1 MHDDAP
7 ETEFLRNGM
16 MSPDQPESG
25 KLTHLREQA
34 EAVLQTGS
42 HLTSDIPS
50 ERDVHK
56 LVHDLQTHQ
65 IELELQNEELRRI
78 QEELVESRDKYSDL
92 YDFAPVGY
100 LTVGE
105 KGLILE
111 ANLTITEMLGVE
123 RAHLLNQPL
132 SSFIIDDDQDVYFKY
147 RRDLLVSQAGESCE
161 VRTRTAHGPS
171 WTSMKGVSVRDV
183 DGIGSQIQLALTCIE
198 ERKRVEKEREIL
210 LDELGAR
217 NVELDCF
224 AHTISHDLKSPLITI
239 KGYLGALEEDLAT
252 GDMESV
258 ADCLQRLSAAADKAG
273 NLLDGLL
280 ELSRI
285 GRLIGPAEDVVLA
298 DLVGETLETLSGMI
312 SEAGVHVIV
321 VSDLPILYADRMQLG
336 QVLQNLIEN
345 AVRYRG
351 AQPEP
356 CVEVGVRQET
366 EGPVC
371 YVRDNGA
378 GIDAQYQD
386 TVFAP
391 FVKLDQKAQGSG
403 LGLSLVKRIV
413 EVHGG
418 RIWVES
424 EGVGRGS
431 TFCFTIPVEQK

>member
-1 MHDDAP
+1 MHENAP
-7 ETEFLRNGM
+7 ETELLANRM
-16 MSPDQPESG
+16 MSPDQPKSG

-34 EAVLQTGS
+34 ETVLQTGPQVP
-42 HLTSDIPS
+42 SDISS
-50 ERDVHK
+50 EDVHK

-92 YDFAPVGY
+92 YDCAPVGY
-100 LTVGE
+100 LTIGE

-111 ANLTITEMLGVE
+111 ANLTVTEMLGVE
-123 RAHLLNQPL
+123 RARLLNQPL

-147 RRDLLVSQAGESCE
+147 RRNLLVSQAGESCD
-161 VRTRTAHGPS
+161 VRMRTARGPS

-183 DGIGSQIQLALTCIE
+183 EGIGSQIQLALTCIE
-198 ERKRVEKEREIL
+198 ERKRVEKERERL
-210 LDELGAR
+210 FVELEAK

-239 KGYLGALEEDLAT
+239 KGYVGALEQDLAT

-258 ADCLQRLSAAADKAG
+258 TDCLQRLSTAADKAA

-285 GRLIGPAEDVVLA
+285 GRLVGPAEDVVLA
-298 DLVGETLETLSGMI
+298 DLVGETLETLSCVI
-312 SEAGVHVIV
+312 SEAGVQVRV
-321 VSDLPILYADRMQLG
+321 ASDLPILHADRMQLG

-345 AVRYRG
+345 AVKHRG
-351 AQPEP
+351 VQPEP
-356 CVEVGVRQET
+356 CVEVGVRQEA
-366 EGPVC
+366 EGLVC
-371 YVRDNGA
+371 YVQDNGT
-378 GIDAQYQD
+378 GIDPKYQD

-391 FVKLDQKAQGSG
+391 FVKLDHKGQGSG

-418 RIWVES
+418 CIWVES
-424 EGVGRGS
+424 EGMGRGS

>member
-1 MHDDAP
+1 MSRKLP
-7 ETEFLRNGM
+7 EAGELA
-16 MSPDQPESG
+16 
-25 KLTHLREQA
+25 HLREQA
-34 EAVLQTGS
+34 EAETPDDHQVA
-42 HLTSDIPS
+42 SDISS
-50 ERDVHK
+50 EDVHK

-65 IELELQNEELRRI
+65 IELESQNEELRRI
-78 QEELVESRDKYSDL
+78 QEELVESRDRYSDL

-111 ANLTITEMLGVE
+111 ANLTVTEMLGVE
-123 RAHLLNQPL
+123 RTHLLNQPL
-132 SSFIIDDDQDVYFKY
+132 SSFIFDADQDVYYKY
-147 RRDLLVSQAGESCE
+147 RRDLLASQAGESCE
-161 VRTRTAHGPS
+161 VRMRTACGLS
-171 WTSMKGVSVRDV
+171 WTSLEGVSVRNV
-183 DGIGSQIQLALTCIE
+183 EGVGSQIQLALTCID
-198 ERKRVEKEREIL
+198 ERKRVEKERERL
-210 LDELGAR
+210 FADLEAK
-217 NVELDCF
+217 NAELDCF

-239 KGYLGALEEDLAT
+239 KGYVGAMKEDLDT
-252 GDMESV
+252 GDLGSV
-258 ADCLQRLSAAADKAG
+258 TDCLQRLSTAADRAA

-285 GRLIGPAEDVVLA
+285 GRLVGPAEDVFLA

-312 SEAGVHVIV
+312 SEAGVHVEV
-321 VSDLPILYADRMQLG
+321 ASDLSIFHADRMQLG

-345 AVRYRG
+345 AVKYRG

-356 CVEVGVRQET
+356 RVEVGVRQEA

-378 GIDAQYQD
+378 GIDPQYQD
-386 TVFAP
+386 TVFGP
-391 FVKLDQKAQGSG
+391 FVQLERKSQGTG

-424 EGVGRGS
+424 EGMGRGS
-431 TFCFTIPVEQK
+431 TFCFTIPVEQR